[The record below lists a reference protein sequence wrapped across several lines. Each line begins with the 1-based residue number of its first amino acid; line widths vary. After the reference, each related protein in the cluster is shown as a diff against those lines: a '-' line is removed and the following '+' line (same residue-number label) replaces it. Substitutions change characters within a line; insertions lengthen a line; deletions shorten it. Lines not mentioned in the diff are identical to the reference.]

1 MSRAKALGIFLI
13 VGLIGILATMSVALA
28 QDAAVRGSVTVSDS
42 DDSSY
47 SELLSDML
55 TVKLSDLPALPADSV
70 YEGWI
75 VSDDGPLS
83 IGVFEVTDG
92 TVNHSFATTNG
103 ANILSV
109 YHTFV
114 ISVEPAN
121 DDDPAPSDIKPY
133 VLALNAESFAQI
145 QMLVH
150 SAEGNP
156 AYEGGPYV
164 GEPMGSAVGLRA
176 QTAMALAYAEM
187 ASDADSLDDV
197 RSGSQMVLDV
207 IAAGPGITGYA
218 EQVMAQASAA
228 AAADPDDTNIAAHA
242 QQAADT
248 AANVKAWV
256 EQAQGHAESAI
267 SNENGTV
274 ARGKIANAVDRLGKA
289 LNGFDANGN
298 GSVESTS
305 GEGGAMQAY
314 QASQGLGSFVFGVT
328 DPPPPPPP
336 DVGDFSLSGI
346 MAPILLAGLALIAV
360 GGGAL
365 YISNRRRTN
374 TA

>member
-13 VGLIGILATMSVALA
+13 VGLIGILASMSVALA
-28 QDAAVRGSVTVSDS
+28 QNAAVAGSVTVSDS
-42 DDSSY
+42 DDSNY

-55 TVKLSDLPALPADSV
+55 TVKLSNLPALPADSV

-92 TVNHSFATTNG
+92 AVDHSFATSNG
-103 ANILSV
+103 ANILSA

-114 ISVEPAN
+114 ISVEPSN
-121 DDDPAPSDIKPY
+121 DSDPAPSDDKPY
-133 VLALNAESFAQI
+133 ALALNAESFAQI

-156 AYEGGPYV
+156 AYEGGLYV
-164 GEPMGSAVGLRA
+164 GDPMGSAVGLRA

-187 ASDADSLDDV
+187 ASDSDSLDDV
-197 RSGSQMVLDV
+197 RSGAQMVLDV

-218 EQVMAQASAA
+218 DQVMAQASAA
-228 AAADPDDTNIAAHA
+228 AAADPDDTNIAVRA
-242 QQAADT
+242 QEAADT
-248 AANVKAWV
+248 VANVKTWV

-267 SNENGTV
+267 SNQNGTV

-298 GSVESTS
+298 GSVERTV

-346 MAPILLAGLALIAV
+346 IAPILLAGIALIAL

-365 YISNRRRTN
+365 YMSNRRRAN